1 MSQDRKS
8 EIAELRRR
16 LEELEA
22 QERAQ
27 SAGAPPPTPSGIVAA
42 SKQDRTPLYG
52 AAALVVIL
60 LGTMAYCSSQ
70 SAPEPGPDADP
81 GPTAIQQEIAASVAA
96 TPMKPVEP
104 ANLTQWSY
112 RDSVDPMSDRM
123 TRFACVTSQNE
134 VRLYP
139 PYSDVKA
146 ELCIRQSPRYGLDA
160 YVQLLGDG
168 QIICRSYDSC
178 TVKVRFGE
186 GAQQSFSAT
195 DAADGSSDIIFIT
208 NASRFVTGAKA
219 ADVTRVQMTLYQ
231 AGDQVVEFNT
241 KGLEWPRPADGGSG
255 RDE

>member
-27 SAGAPPPTPSGIVAA
+27 SAGAPPPTPSGIAA
-42 SKQDRTPLYG
+42 PQQDRTALYG

-81 GPTAIQQEIAASVAA
+81 GPTAIQQEIAASVADK
-96 TPMKPVEP
+96 PMEAVPPEP
-104 ANLTQWSY
+104 RNWSY
-112 RDSVDPMSDRM
+112 RETVDPMTDRK
-123 TRFACVTSQNE
+123 TQFACVNSTNE

-146 ELCIRQSPRYGLDA
+146 ELCIRHSPRYGLDA
-160 YVQLLGDG
+160 FVQLLGDG
-168 QIICRSYDSC
+168 QIICRSYDNC
-178 TVKVRFGE
+178 TVKVRFGD
-186 GAQQSFSAT
+186 GAQQSFSAA
-195 DAADGSSDIIFIT
+195 DSADGSSNIVFIT
-208 NASRFVTGAKA
+208 NASRFVTGAKT

-241 KGLEWPRPADGGSG
+241 KGLEWPRPADGGAG
-255 RDE
+255 RGG